1 MRLPSYEPARIHRL
15 LAAAALVAALWG
27 VRADLPA
34 GFALHFLGAALMYL
48 MFGARLA
55 LAGMAIA
62 AAIATVLGGGDWAS
76 WPVLWLADGLVPV
89 LCAFAA
95 HRLVERIAPPNL
107 FVYVFGAAFAG
118 AGLSMIASLG
128 AHRLLGDSVEPFV
141 ALGLM
146 LGFGEAF
153 LTGGLVTLFV
163 VYRHEWVS
171 TFDDSRYLARQQ

>member
-1 MRLPSYEPARIHRL
+1 MRFPLYDPARVHRL

-27 VRADLPA
+27 VRAELPA
-34 GFALHFLGAALMYL
+34 GFTLHFLGAALLYL
-48 MFGARLA
+48 MFGAPLA
-55 LAGMAIA
+55 LAGMALA
-62 AAIATVLGGGDWAS
+62 AALACALGSGWAA
-76 WPVLWLADGLVPV
+76 WPALWLTDGLVPV

-95 HRLVERIAPPNL
+95 HRLIERLAPPNL

-118 AGLSMIASLG
+118 AGLSMIASLA
-128 AHRLLGDSVEPFV
+128 AHRLLGDGVEPFV

-163 VYRHEWVS
+163 VYRHEWVC
-171 TFDDSRYLARQQ
+171 TFDDSRYLASR